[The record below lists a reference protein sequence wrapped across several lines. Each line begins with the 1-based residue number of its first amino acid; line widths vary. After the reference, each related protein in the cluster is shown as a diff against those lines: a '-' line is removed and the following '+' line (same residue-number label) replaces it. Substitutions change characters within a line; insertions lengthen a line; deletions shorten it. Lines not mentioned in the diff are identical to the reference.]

1 MNTAKQKRPKA
12 FCFGGDGVCF
22 AWNIPS
28 APFYAA
34 CFTAIGFFYALT
46 KNSPQDCFYLALLG
60 TVAFESRRL
69 FSPKQKTPEGV
80 LFWRRRCMFCLEYPL
95 CAVLCGVFHR
105 HNIFYALP
113 KNSPPDCFYLALLG
127 TVAFESHRLFSP
139 KQKTPEGVFVLA
151 ETVFVLLVISPPAP
165 FFAACF
171 TVITSSTLSLKTVRR
186 TVFTSLCS
194 ARSPSNP
201 TVSFRQNKKRPKA
214 FLFWRRR
221 WDSNP
226 RYREVQLI
234 SSQSRYDHFDTS
246 PYMRPIS
253 QALFNSF

>member
-28 APFYAA
+28 APFYAVY
-34 CFTAIGFFYALT
+34 FTAIGFFYALP

-80 LFWRRRCMFCLEYPL
+80 
-95 CAVLCGVFHR
+95 
-105 HNIFYALP
+105 
-113 KNSPPDCFYLALLG
+113 
-127 TVAFESHRLFSP
+127 
-139 KQKTPEGVFVLA
+139 
-151 ETVFVLLVISPPAP
+151 
-165 FFAACF
+165 
-171 TVITSSTLSLKTVRR
+171 
-186 TVFTSLCS
+186 
-194 ARSPSNP
+194 
-201 TVSFRQNKKRPKA
+201 
-214 FLFWRRR
+214 LFWRRR